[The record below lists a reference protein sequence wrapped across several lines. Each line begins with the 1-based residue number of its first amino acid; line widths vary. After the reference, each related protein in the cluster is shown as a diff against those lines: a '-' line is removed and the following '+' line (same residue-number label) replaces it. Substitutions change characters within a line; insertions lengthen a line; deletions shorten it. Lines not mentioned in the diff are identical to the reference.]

1 VLRAVLDANV
11 YVSAAIRPE
20 GPPGQLLEALVSQS
34 AFELVM
40 SPAIIDEVTE
50 TLKDPKVRRYIKAQ
64 IDAPTW
70 FETIAVL
77 ADVVLGDRETSAV
90 SRDPEDDKYLAAA
103 VEGLATFVVTGDSDL
118 LDLRE
123 HGGVRI
129 VTPRQFLDI
138 LEDDRAVNNP

>member
-20 GPPGQLLEALVSQS
+20 GPPGQVLEQFLRQS

-40 SPAIIDEVTE
+40 SPAIIDEVIE
-50 TLKDPKVRRYIKAQ
+50 TLEDPQVRRHIRAK

-77 ADVVLGDRETSAV
+77 ADVVPAEYEISRV
-90 SRDPEDDKYLAAA
+90 SRDPDDDKYLAAA
-103 VEGLATFVVTGDSDL
+103 VEGRATFVVTGDADL

-129 VTPRQFLDI
+129 VTPREFLEV
-138 LEDDRAVNNP
+138 LEGNRAVNNQ